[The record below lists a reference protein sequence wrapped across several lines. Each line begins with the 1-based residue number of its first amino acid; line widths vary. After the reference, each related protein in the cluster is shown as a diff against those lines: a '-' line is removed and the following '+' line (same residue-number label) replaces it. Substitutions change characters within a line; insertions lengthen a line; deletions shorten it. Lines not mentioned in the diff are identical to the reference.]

1 MPRRLETEASCGI
14 ECMDSEVLAST
25 RRVVAAD
32 LRCLRVGDGSEYGN
46 WEFTRVLFIPSTI

>member
-1 MPRRLETEASCGI
+1 
-14 ECMDSEVLAST
+14 MDSEVLAST